1 MKKNLV
7 KLALSLALIGIL
19 VMPLMVSATGKTIDP
34 GLNQYVG
41 PYIGMGTQDVRI
53 TIANIIRVAMGLL
66 GIVAVLIIL
75 IGGFKYMTAMGN
87 EESVKKAKQLIYSGI
102 IGLIIVL
109 TAYAIA
115 TFVINSII
123 GATTGAL

>member
-1 MKKNLV
+1 MKKTLV
-7 KLALSLALIGIL
+7 KLAVSLGLISLLIVPALA
-19 VMPLMVSATGKTIDP
+19 SAAGTIDP
-34 GLNQYVG
+34 GFGYIANN
-41 PYIGMGTQDVRI
+41 IGMGTQDIRV

-75 IGGFKYMTAMGN
+75 MGGFKYMTAMG
-87 EESVKKAKQLIYSGI
+87 EEDKVKTAKKLITSGI
-102 IGLIIVL
+102 IGLVIVL

-123 GATTGAL
+123 SATSQG

>member
-1 MKKNLV
+1 MKKTLV
-7 KLALSLALIGIL
+7 KLAVSLGLIGIL
-19 VMPLMVSATGKTIDP
+19 LMPALVSAVTIDP
-34 GLNQYVG
+34 GFGYIQNN
-41 PYIGMGTQDVRI
+41 IGMGTQDVRV

-75 IGGFKYMTAMGN
+75 MGGFKYMTAMG
-87 EESVKKAKQLIYSGI
+87 EDDKVKTAKKLITSGI
-102 IGLIIVL
+102 IGLVIVL

-123 GATTGAL
+123 SATSTVQG